1 MRILSQRKETT
12 VKRII
17 NRERIYGSLR
27 TVQMV
32 QCNICDIDREEINM
46 NSINICYERQIG
58 DFRKSKRVRERKRI
72 GGGGRNRRKYM
83 IRY

>member
-17 NRERIYGSLR
+17 NRKKTYRSLM

-32 QCNICDIDREEINM
+32 RPEQFNICDIDGEEINM
-46 NSINICYERQIG
+46 NSINIRHERQIG
-58 DFRKSKRVRERKRI
+58 DFRESKRVREK
-72 GGGGRNRRKYM
+72 K
-83 IRY
+83 

>member
-17 NRERIYGSLR
+17 NRKKTYRSLM

-32 QCNICDIDREEINM
+32 RPEQFNICDIDGEEINM
-46 NSINICYERQIG
+46 NSINICHERQIG
-58 DFRKSKRVRERKRI
+58 DIRESKRVREKE
-72 GGGGRNRRKYM
+72 
-83 IRY
+83 